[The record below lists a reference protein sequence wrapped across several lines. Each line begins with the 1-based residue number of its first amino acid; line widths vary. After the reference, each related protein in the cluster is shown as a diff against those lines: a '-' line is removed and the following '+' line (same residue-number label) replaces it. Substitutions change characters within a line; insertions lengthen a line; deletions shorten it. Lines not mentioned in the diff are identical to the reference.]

1 MYSTFVVYGIAI
13 LGSVFGGSIPMMF
26 MNKGWQ
32 TYRARMTA
40 LLLIAFFPL
49 LLIGTQ
55 YAAGFGLVAAVAI
68 ISIGGA
74 AHQAWSA
81 NLFTT
86 VSDMFPKK
94 AVGSVTGIGAAAG
107 GLGGVLVQLFAGG
120 LEDKYRIQGVM
131 EAAKSGLIKATQTLP
146 LEKVKIDNLKEVM
159 VDPTN
164 TAMFEQARHLISTN
178 VSVAYGIMF
187 TTCAM
192 AYLLAWG
199 IMKMLVPKHT
209 VITDL

>member
-1 MYSTFVVYGIAI
+1 M
-13 LGSVFGGSIPMMF
+13 
-26 MNKGWQ
+26 
-32 TYRARMTA
+32 
-40 LLLIAFFPL
+40 LIAFFPL